1 MNLRHIIY
9 GTLPLAILL
18 GAGFGL
24 RLRGQEEPSSRQ
36 EEEPP
41 VPVKWVED
49 LNSALTNELS
59 SLPAMDQVV
68 DSFMNHWSLKGAV
81 MTVMRNDSLLYARGY
96 GKADSDT
103 PMTPGTRMRLASVS
117 KLLTAV
123 GIMRL
128 QEEGKVFLD
137 SPVFGPFGVLN
148 QYDPYIRDDNYYLIT
163 VENLLRHQAGF
174 TSRGGD
180 VMFSTAKFMQRH
192 GLKEPPTT
200 DYLVKAELG
209 KPLYY
214 EPGTSQEYSNFG
226 YLLASLVIEKV
237 SGMPYEEFMQREVFE
252 PALCHGFRLGGDYLK
267 DRQSGETRYFTQP
280 DDKPVASFDGQYAS
294 VSRCY
299 GGNYIS
305 GLYGAGGWVGSAVEL
320 ARLVACIDGGGPV
333 PDLLDPFSV
342 NQMTVWFDDDTYG
355 LGWLDCRPEGE
366 WTRTGSF
373 AGTSALIKKYA
384 DGECWIFIT
393 NTSTWRGSRFTRN
406 TAELCKN
413 LRSRFDAQLPVR
425 DLFRE

>member
-1 MNLRHIIY
+1 MNLRRIIY
-9 GTLPLAILL
+9 GALPLAILL

-209 KPLYY
+209 KPL
-214 EPGTSQEYSNFG
+214 
-226 YLLASLVIEKV
+226 
-237 SGMPYEEFMQREVFE
+237 
-252 PALCHGFRLGGDYLK
+252 
-267 DRQSGETRYFTQP
+267 
-280 DDKPVASFDGQYAS
+280 
-294 VSRCY
+294 
-299 GGNYIS
+299 
-305 GLYGAGGWVGSAVEL
+305 
-320 ARLVACIDGGGPV
+320 
-333 PDLLDPFSV
+333 
-342 NQMTVWFDDDTYG
+342 
-355 LGWLDCRPEGE
+355 
-366 WTRTGSF
+366 
-373 AGTSALIKKYA
+373 
-384 DGECWIFIT
+384 
-393 NTSTWRGSRFTRN
+393 
-406 TAELCKN
+406 
-413 LRSRFDAQLPVR
+413 
-425 DLFRE
+425 